1 MDDLIKEV
9 IDYINPKPVADP
21 AAADKA
27 KKAPPAKGKVEEAAP
42 QDPYAGL
49 DTKEYKEIGHQIK
62 KFIGEGGDLPTDLT
76 GLVTDDYLLVNLFI
90 QKLKLTFQPDN
101 RSEQAKLEEIKANI
115 LKEKEILE
123 QLAELEAAN
132 AGADPKAK
140 GKAPPPK
147 GKGAGGPSGE
157 EQLKADLELVTKV
170 QPEGWILIDFPRTLQ
185 QAKTMERLM
194 NNGFTAMIDRPK
206 DIAQKEFEAWSKFV
220 SPASSIA

>member
-1 MDDLIKEV
+1 M
-9 IDYINPKPVADP
+9 
-21 AAADKA
+21 
-27 KKAPPAKGKVEEAAP
+27 
-42 QDPYAGL
+42 

-62 KFIGEGGDLPTDLT
+62 KFIGDGDLTQVGPDLT
-76 GLVTDDYLLVNLFI
+76 AYVTDETLLLNLFI
-90 QKLKLTFQPDN
+90 QKLKLTFPVDK
-101 RSEQAKLEEIKANI
+101 SEQAKIEDIKSNI

-140 GKAPPPK
+140 GKAPPAK

-157 EQLKADLELVTKV
+157 EQLRAELELATKV
-170 QPEGWILIDFPRTLQ
+170 QPEGWILIDFPRSLE

-194 NNGFTAMIDRPK
+194 NNGFTCMIDRPK
-206 DIAQKEFEAWSKFV
+206 DQIQKEFEAWSKFV